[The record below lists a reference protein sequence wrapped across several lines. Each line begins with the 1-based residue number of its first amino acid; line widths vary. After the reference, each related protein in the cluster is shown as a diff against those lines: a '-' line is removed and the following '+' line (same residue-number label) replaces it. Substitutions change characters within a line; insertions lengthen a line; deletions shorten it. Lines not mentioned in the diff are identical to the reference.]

1 MEEVKGTTT
10 VALSKKTAL
19 VLRWIAQKSS
29 LSQTEILT
37 SYIEALAS
45 LISEARPNTE
55 KISLT
60 SFEIDLL
67 HGTLKQGF
75 ANLFNL
81 SELPEFIQRFYACL
95 ARIEDISSS
104 GKEPTLEMLE
114 HEGFE
119 KADIEKLLAERAKRK
134 GEQKI

>member
-1 MEEVKGTTT
+1 MIQTTIS
-10 VALSKKTAL
+10 VDKKTAL

-29 LSQTEILT
+29 LTQTEIVT
-37 SYIEALAS
+37 SYIMALAQ
-45 LISEARPNTE
+45 LISEARPNTQ

-67 HGTLKQGF
+67 HGTLKQSF

-95 ARIEDISSS
+95 ARIEELEAS
-104 GKEPTLEMLE
+104 GKEPTFEMLE
-114 HEGFE
+114 QEGFD
-119 KADIEKLLAERAKRK
+119 KADIEKLLAERAKKK
-134 GEQKI
+134 GEP